1 MFGNI
6 DIWEIDWEFSI
17 VLDNLLELEYE
28 KLQNFILEKFVFGL
42 VMLCCGDG
50 EGVSFSVVFVV
61 IICESFFLGLEVLQK
76 VM

>member
-28 KLQNFILEKFVFGL
+28 KL
-42 VMLCCGDG
+42 
-50 EGVSFSVVFVV
+50 
-61 IICESFFLGLEVLQK
+61 
-76 VM
+76 